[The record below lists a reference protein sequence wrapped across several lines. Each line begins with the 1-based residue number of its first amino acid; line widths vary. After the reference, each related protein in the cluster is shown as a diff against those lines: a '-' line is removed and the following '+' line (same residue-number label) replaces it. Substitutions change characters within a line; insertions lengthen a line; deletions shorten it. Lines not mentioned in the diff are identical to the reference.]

1 MLSPY
6 HPLQL
11 ALGLAVW
18 IIWFALMYGALA
30 VACEMAPPP
39 AEHGPFTWINIALL
53 ISTLAV
59 TGMLLYWASEC
70 WRAAQVGDRR
80 DGSSR
85 RFIARVGAGI
95 NLIAAIATLSL
106 GLMALILPPCL

>member
-18 IIWFALMYGALA
+18 IVWFALMYGALT

-39 AEHGPFTWINIALL
+39 AEHGPFTWINLALL
-53 ISTLAV
+53 FSTLAI
-59 TGMLLYWASEC
+59 TGLLLYWAYAC
-70 WRAAQVGDRR
+70 WRAARADIGPV
-80 DGSSR
+80 SASR
-85 RFIARVGAGI
+85 LFIARLGAGI
-95 NLIAAIATLSL
+95 YLMGAIATFSL
-106 GLMALILPPCL
+106 GLMALLLPPCL

>member
-18 IIWFALMYGALA
+18 IVWFALMYGALT

-39 AEHGPFTWINIALL
+39 TEHGPYTWINVALL
-53 ISTLAV
+53 SSTLAI
-59 TGMLLYWASEC
+59 TGLLLYWANAC
-70 WRAAQVGDRR
+70 WRAAREGIGPV
-80 DGSSR
+80 SESHL
-85 RFIARVGAGI
+85 FIARLGAGI
-95 NLIAAIATLSL
+95 NLTGAIATFCL
-106 GLMALILPPCL
+106 GLMVLLLPPCL